1 MAGQSP
7 PLGQEPDIGNL
18 DIDYSYFDNTVWPS
32 ISHRVPAF
40 KNIKVRQRKLEESKI
55 SNCRGLRIN

>member
-7 PLGQEPDIGNL
+7 PLGQEPDVGNL
-18 DIDYSYFDNTVWPS
+18 EIDYSYFDNTVWPS

-40 KNIKVRQRKLEESKI
+40 KNIKVR
-55 SNCRGLRIN
+55 